1 MNQSKIKNIIFDL
14 GNVIINV
21 DSVLTAQAMKELGFK
36 DFEKSYTLFKQT
48 DLFDRLEK
56 GEITPDHLR
65 NELRKHLV
73 NPALPACSSDMPACR
88 LVTDEEFD
96 KAWGAML
103 LDFPKERI
111 DLIRKLGEKY
121 NIYLLSNT
129 NEIHY
134 HQYIEDFKDEYGF
147 DFNSLFVKPYYS
159 HQVGYR
165 KPDSKIYEHVIA
177 DSNLIPEESVFID
190 DLKVNI
196 DTAKKTGLQTI
207 WLDLEKGDDI
217 LTKLNGF

>member
-1 MNQSKIKNIIFDL
+1 MQKELIKNIIFDL

-56 GEITPDHLR
+56 GEITPDYLR

-73 NPALPACSSDMPACR
+73 NPALPACSPDR
-88 LVTDEEFD
+88 HVTDEEFD

-134 HQYIEDFKDEYGF
+134 HQYIQDFNDEYGF

-165 KPDSKIYEHVIA
+165 KPDSKIYEYVIA
-177 DSNLIPEESVFID
+177 DSSLIPEESIFID
-190 DLKVNI
+190 DLKINI
-196 DTAKKTGLQTI
+196 DAAKKTGLQTI

-217 LTKLNGF
+217 LTKLNEF

>member
-1 MNQSKIKNIIFDL
+1 MQKELIKNIIFDL

-56 GEITPDHLR
+56 GEITPDYLR
-65 NELRKHLV
+65 NELRKHLEGHV
-73 NPALPACSSDMPACR
+73 S
-88 LVTDEEFD
+88 DEEFD

-134 HQYIEDFKDEYGF
+134 HQYIKDFNDEYGF

-177 DSNLIPEESVFID
+177 DSSLIPEESIFID

-196 DTAKKTGLQTI
+196 DAAKKTGLQTI

-217 LTKLNGF
+217 LTKLNEF

>member
-1 MNQSKIKNIIFDL
+1 MQKEVIKNIIFDL

-21 DSVLTAQAMKELGFK
+21 NSVLTAQAMKELGFK

-56 GEITPDHLR
+56 GEITPDFLR

-73 NPALPACSSDMPACR
+73 NH
-88 LVTDEEFD
+88 VTDEEFD
-96 KAWGAML
+96 RAWGAML

-111 DLIRKLGEKY
+111 DLIKNLREKY

-134 HQYIEDFKDEYGF
+134 NQYMQDFKEEHGF

-159 HQVGYR
+159 HQVGHR

-177 DSNLIPEESVFID
+177 DSNLVPKESLFID
-190 DLKVNI
+190 DLKINI
-196 DTAKKTGLQTI
+196 DAAKEAGLQTI